1 MAKNRIFNLSHSVS
15 TASNAKEESKT
26 FRSNIYLNQLN
37 GSNQSPEGE
46 LTKIPIKLIDASNNP
61 RKHFSDESIK
71 ELATNIKSMGLLQP
85 IVVRKKGKIFE
96 LIAGERRIRA
106 LVSIGEEYID
116 AIVKNVDQIDPLIIP
131 EYRLIENIQREDL
144 KDIETALSLSEI
156 RQRNNYSISDLMIRF
171 GKSESWVKQKLAH
184 AAMIDK
190 LISEKKVS
198 SIETLSNIPTS
209 IILNLKPQ
217 LEKNVDEVLS
227 WLLPQIEEGI
237 VPKRTEVKEF
247 SKKIKEKNNFELPTF
262 DSKIEKLES
271 LIKQSKLKIE
281 SLQSKIRQYQNQ
293 INSIKKKEKSNST
306 MGTKKTA
313 NNSVKTKR

>member
-1 MAKNRIFNLSHSVS
+1 MAKNRIFDLSHSVS
-15 TASNAKEESKT
+15 TASNVKEESKT

-37 GSNQSPEGE
+37 EPNQSPEGE

-85 IVVRKKGKIFE
+85 IVVRKKGKTFE

-198 SIETLSNIPTS
+198 SIGTLSNIPTS

-247 SKKIKEKNNFELPTF
+247 SKKIKEKNNFELLTF